1 MFYESLWQVSL
12 GLKEDENG
20 SQGAKSQ
27 RGVQNAVFDIPR
39 SPAPKPALV
48 PASRLYFDIDICS
61 MKFCCKSH

>member
-1 MFYESLWQVSL
+1 MVVRAPKVR
-12 GLKEDENG
+12 G
-20 SQGAKSQ
+20 
-27 RGVQNAVFDIPR
+27 GVQNAVLDIPR